1 MKVLI
6 TGSSG
11 FVGSN
16 LKKYLTNIGIQYEG
30 LSIRKGVPNCFN
42 NDIEAVIH
50 LAGLAHDLKNTKGEA
65 DYFEVNLN
73 LTKKVYS
80 AFCNSNAQTFVFLSS
95 VKSVADQL
103 GEKELT
109 EEFIPGP
116 KTAYG
121 RSKLAAEKFL
131 ENNMKENSRLF
142 ILRPC
147 MIHGAGNKGNLNL
160 LYKWIN
166 SGLPFPL
173 GSFKNKRSYLG
184 IENLCFVLKEIV
196 ERPSINS
203 GIYNLSDDGNV
214 STVDLVRL
222 IYSLT
227 KRKER
232 IWAVPVSVIKAIA
245 YCGEKANLPLNREK
259 LSKLTESYVVN
270 NLKIKEAIGKDF
282 PKNILEGLTATIN
295 SFSDVDQVHN

>member
-16 LKKYLTNIGIQYEG
+16 LKDYLETNIIPFVG
-30 LSIRKGVPNCFN
+30 LSIRERIPEKFNDDIGV
-42 NDIEAVIH
+42 VIH
-50 LAGLAHDLKNTKGEA
+50 LAGIAHDLKGTNKES
-65 DYFEVNLN
+65 DYYHVNLG

-80 AFCNSNAQTFVFLSS
+80 AFCNSRAHTFVFMSS
-95 VKSVADQL
+95 VKAVADQL
-103 GEKELT
+103 GKEKLY
-109 EEFIPGP
+109 EETKPAP

-121 RSKLAAEKFL
+121 ASKLAAEQYL
-131 ENNMKENSRLF
+131 ELNIKDKTRLI

-147 MIHGAGNKGNLNL
+147 MIHGPGNKGNLNL

-173 GSFKNKRSYLG
+173 GSFKNRRSYLG

-203 GIYNLSDDGNV
+203 GIYNLSDDGV
-214 STVDLVRL
+214 ISTVDLIRL

-232 IWAVPVSVIKAIA
+232 IWAVPVSVIKVIA
-245 YCGEKANLPLNREK
+245 YCGEKANLPLNRDR

-282 PKNILEGLTATIN
+282 PKSILEGLTATIN
-295 SFSDVDQVHN
+295 SFTDVD